1 MVADTNQHIY
11 LLSVRLQVCM
21 STCNVRRAKTSLTSM
36 VADTNQWGKQRQT
49 FRLIYDNPK
58 EHSHIT
64 QQKGAH
70 SEMETT
76 ELDSTSHRTEQV
88 VASSI
93 ILHSIKAW
101 FIYSSHQFHT
111 WISRNIIYEIS
122 CHIVKVMSMVHG
134 QPQWNTAFSTDGS
147 IW

>member
-1 MVADTNQHIY
+1 MFKVKRLPDGSVDHYKGLVVVQGSSQVQDIHYNEVFVPTPPMVAVCSVIVIAAMPAPPTPYVGILGELRPLMISISFRDYVVIHIHI
-11 LLSVRLQVCM
+11 LWPRV
-21 STCNVRRAKTSLTSM
+21 VRR
-36 VADTNQWGKQRQT
+36 
-49 FRLIYDNPK
+49 
-58 EHSHIT
+58 
-64 QQKGAH
+64 KGAH

-111 WISRNIIYEIS
+111 
-122 CHIVKVMSMVHG
+122 
-134 QPQWNTAFSTDGS
+134 
-147 IW
+147 